1 MFALF
6 FFTSWVEVDSTTS
19 KEALFHKDAHFVLC
33 EYFMTLWMGMNKG
46 KVILTQPYFIMKIR
60 MLLRFLL

>member
-33 EYFMTLWMGMNKG
+33 EYFMTLWMGMNEG
-46 KVILTQPYFIMKIR
+46 K
-60 MLLRFLL
+60 